1 MAYSYQDT
9 VASGD
14 ETSRRLISVPF
25 PYINKEHVFVELGG
39 VETSAF
45 TWSSP
50 SAILLNVAPASGVT
64 RRVKRVTPKTA
75 LVTFSTGPLS
85 TPDLN
90 TANLQMIYLTQEIAD
105 GVADTTG
112 LLETVLGY
120 YATITDAVTAA
131 QQAADDAEVFLAQ
144 TETTLAD
151 TVTAKEAAEA
161 AAALAASIVN
171 LEAVRVVV
179 AAGSGLAA
187 TNAQAALEELSS
199 NRLRFDAAQTLTTPQ
214 KAFARANIG
223 AAASGANSDITSLT
237 GLTTPLSGAQ
247 GGVPPGQI
255 ANFAMSSPPAG
266 WLKANGQAVS
276 RVTYA
281 ALFAAIGTTWGAGNG
296 STTFNVPELRGE
308 FQRGWDDGRGLD
320 AGRVF
325 GSVQTQD
332 IQSHTH
338 PYSDSMV
345 ANGAGLANGV
355 AYTGSEWTRTTGP
368 TGGSE
373 TRPRNVALLTCIKF

>member
-14 ETSRRLISVPF
+14 EAARRLITVPF
-25 PYINKEHVFVELGG
+25 PYISKEHVFVELGG

-50 SAILLNVAPASGVT
+50 SAILLNVAPEAGTT

-90 TANLQMIYLTQEIAD
+90 TVNLQMVYLTQEIAD

-120 YATITDAVTAA
+120 YETITDAVTAA
-131 QQAADDAEVFLAQ
+131 QQAADNAEVFLAQ
-144 TETTLAD
+144 AETTLAD
-151 TVTAKEAAEA
+151 AVTAKEAAEA
-161 AAALAASIVN
+161 AAALAASIAN

-179 AAGSGLAA
+179 EAGSGIAA
-187 TNAQAALEELSS
+187 TNAQAALVELSG

-214 KAFARANIG
+214 KATARANIG
-223 AAASGANSDITSLT
+223 AAAAEAGM
-237 GLTTPLSGAQ
+237 
-247 GGVPPGQI
+247 PPGAIQR
-255 ANFAMSSPPAG
+255 FAMPTPPAG

-276 RVTYA
+276 RTLYA
-281 ALFAAIGTTWGAGNG
+281 DLFAAIGTTWGAGDG

-308 FQRGWDDGRGLD
+308 FERNWDDGRGVD
-320 AGRVF
+320 AGRAF
-325 GSVQTQD
+325 GSAQAQS
-332 IQSHTH
+332 IQSHAHGYT
-338 PYSDSMV
+338 DSTV
-345 ANGAGLANGV
+345 VGGNGYMPGNNFTSSPV
-355 AYTGSEWTRTTGP
+355 PSTTAP
-368 TGGSE
+368 FGGTE
-373 TRPRNVALLTCIKF
+373 TRPRNVALLVCIKF